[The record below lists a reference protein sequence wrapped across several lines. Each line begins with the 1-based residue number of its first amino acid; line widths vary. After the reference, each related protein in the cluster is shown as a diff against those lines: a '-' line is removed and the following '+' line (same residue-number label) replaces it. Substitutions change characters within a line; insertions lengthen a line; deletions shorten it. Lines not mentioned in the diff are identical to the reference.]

1 MNWRNTASNGKERY
15 WQSRELIVIGTFAA
29 LTKVSTMLI
38 ALAGGGMNPVS
49 LVLKNMVATSLL
61 IVLVYKVRKFGVL
74 TLFVLVN
81 TVVSLLLM
89 GGSMMTI
96 PGLLVASVL
105 CDGLIIGLGG
115 YRKAWALMS
124 GVAAFDLLSRVVSL
138 GYAYL
143 TAREEPRFFIMGV
156 IVVSLGYVGCLAGLG
171 TGVYFMKELRHA
183 GIIRQ

>member
-1 MNWRNTASNGKERY
+1 MNWRTTPNNGKERY

-29 LTKVSTMLI
+29 LTKVSTLLI

-61 IVLVYKVRKFGVL
+61 IILVYKVRKFGVL

-96 PGLLVASVL
+96 PGILAASVL

-124 GVAAFDLLSRVVSL
+124 GVAAFDLLSRRLSGGIGNWGIL
-138 GYAYL
+138 Y
-143 TAREEPRFFIMGV
+143 E
-156 IVVSLGYVGCLAGLG
+156 G
-171 TGVYFMKELRHA
+171 TETCWDYQAVNTLSKTTTRSGNSMYGRKW
-183 GIIRQ
+183 